1 MDTTARNAL
10 VIISVVTLG
19 AALYWLRGILTPLV
33 LAIFLLFMIDGFA
46 RVLRLR
52 LPFIPERAATPTALI
67 LIILL
72 FLASV
77 ALIADSTAG
86 FVGQLSGLG
95 PRLDRIIADTA
106 AVVGVQ
112 VTPTFDQLLDRL
124 NPQQYIGTVART
136 VQNVGA
142 DAFFVLV
149 YLGFLIASRDGVRR
163 KIVALFPERDERRE
177 AVHVFDRVRDGVEQY
192 VWVQTVTGAM
202 IAVACWGVMV
212 AVGLENALFWA
223 FLIFLLSYIP
233 IIGGAVAGLAPPLF
247 ALVQFQTY
255 WQAIVLFA
263 VIQVILFVVGN
274 IVLPR
279 MQAKSQN
286 IDPVVVL
293 LSLAFWGAL
302 WGMVGAFL
310 STPLTVMAIAIMAE
324 FRGSRWLAILLSSD
338 GAPYPEEEDQ
348 HPALKSAN
356 STRRKSAAKAKPRTK
371 PEPESQ

>member
-1 MDTTARNAL
+1 MDTTARNSMVLIA
-10 VIISVVTLG
+10 VVAIG
-19 AALYWLRGILTPLV
+19 AAMYWLRGILTPLV
-33 LAIFLLFMIDGFA
+33 LAIFLLFMIDGLS

-52 LPFIPERAATPTALI
+52 LPFIPDRAATPAALV

-72 FLASV
+72 FLGSV
-77 ALIADSTAG
+77 ALIADSAVG
-86 FVGQLSGLG
+86 FVAQMKGLG
-95 PRLDRIIADTA
+95 PRLDTLIADA
-106 AVVGVQ
+106 AGIAGLEVP
-112 VTPTFDQLLDRL
+112 PTLDQLLDRM
-124 NPQQYIGTVART
+124 NPEQYLGGVART

-149 YLGFLIASRDGVRR
+149 YLGFLMASRDGVRR

-202 IAVACWGVMV
+202 IAIACWAVMV

-247 ALVQFQTY
+247 ALVQFPTY

-279 MQAKSQN
+279 MQAQSQN

-302 WGMVGAFL
+302 WGMAGAFL

-338 GAPYPEEEDQ
+338 GEPYPEEDEQ
-348 HPALKSAN
+348 HPALKSPP
-356 STRRKSAAKAKPRTK
+356 STRRKRPAKADAKLK
-371 PEPESQ
+371 A